1 MKRIA
6 VIGTVLFALILAEV
20 ALAQE
25 PAAPMPEILKRVL
38 TLEGKWVAT
47 VSMQAEGKT
56 TQYKE
61 CVHFRKTAD
70 KSHLLFNAKADIP
83 GQGKILEDGLIGYDV
98 GSGKLRWLAMNN
110 DGEFYNGIGEL
121 PDPNHL
127 RLIFEG
133 QRDGKALRTVAD
145 LIWKNDKTIEFK
157 EVTTLDGEVQAQLE
171 GTFVRKFLNF

>member
-1 MKRIA
+1 
-6 VIGTVLFALILAEV
+6 LAG
-20 ALAQE
+20 AAWAQA
-25 PAAPMPEILKRVL
+25 PAAPMPEVLKRVL

-70 KSHLLFNAKADIP
+70 ESHLLFNARADIP
-83 GQGKILEDGLIGYDV
+83 GQGKFQEAGLIGYDV
-98 GSGKLRWLAMNN
+98 GSGQLRWLAMDNA
-110 DGEFYNGIGEL
+110 GEFYNGIGEL

-133 QRDGKALRTVAD
+133 QRDGKAFRTVAD
-145 LIWKNDKTIEFK
+145 LVWKNDKTVELK
-157 EVTTLDGEVQAQLE
+157 EVTTLDGEVKVTLE
-171 GTFVRKFLNF
+171 GTFTRKFLNF